1 MISKV
6 LVYPNG
12 SRDIGFSCTRRV
24 IAFLLSHGIQT
35 AAYDPDKVLTTSG
48 SQVKNADLL
57 PKEDFDL
64 AIVLGGDGTM
74 IQCVHYLLG
83 AEVPIIGINLGTLGY
98 MTEIESHELE
108 SSLSEILAGRFKVEQ
123 RMMLEAVIKSD
134 KEPDLEQHFY
144 AVNDFV
150 IHRDLSDGLLTVQSY
165 IDREFL
171 AEFRADGLIVSSP
184 CGSTAYN
191 FSAGGPILN
200 PVADN
205 IILTPLAS
213 HAMLDRSVVLRG
225 SDELSFY
232 IGSFTRGDKAAF
244 SADGSQTV
252 YVGAGTW
259 IYIKKSKYVF
269 QMAKVGKRS
278 VYEIVQKKIRP

>member
-1 MISKV
+1 M
-6 LVYPNG
+6 
-12 SRDIGFSCTRRV
+12 
-24 IAFLLSHGIQT
+24 
-35 AAYDPDKVLTTSG
+35 
-48 SQVKNADLL
+48 
-57 PKEDFDL
+57 
-64 AIVLGGDGTM
+64 
-74 IQCVHYLLG
+74 
-83 AEVPIIGINLGTLGY
+83 
-98 MTEIESHELE
+98 
-108 SSLSEILAGRFKVEQ
+108 
-123 RMMLEAVIKSD
+123 
-134 KEPDLEQHFY
+134 
-144 AVNDFV
+144 
-150 IHRDLSDGLLTVQSY
+150 
-165 IDREFL
+165 
-171 AEFRADGLIVSSP
+171 
-184 CGSTAYN
+184 
-191 FSAGGPILN
+191 N

-278 VYEIVQKKIRP
+278 FYEIVQKKIRP